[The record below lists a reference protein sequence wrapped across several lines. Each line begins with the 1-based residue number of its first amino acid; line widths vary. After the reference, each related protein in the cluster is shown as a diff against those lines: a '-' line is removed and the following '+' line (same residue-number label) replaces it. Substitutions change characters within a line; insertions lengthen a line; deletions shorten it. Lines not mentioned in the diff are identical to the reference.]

1 VRRALAGLLLAG
13 ALLVLPGVA
22 LAAAARTSL
31 PDVED
36 SVMCPSC
43 REPLALA
50 QSVQANDERDFI
62 RHLIAQGAT
71 KPQIL
76 DALVGQYGSAVL
88 AKPPAHGF
96 DLTVYVVPPA
106 AVLAG
111 LLTLAWALPR
121 WRRKAAAARR
131 ATAEESTPEPGL
143 APADAARLEAD
154 LARFDG

>member
-1 VRRALAGLLLAG
+1 MRRPLLTVLLAALLL
-13 ALLVLPGVA
+13 PG
-22 LAAAARTSL
+22 AAAAAPTPRTSL

-50 QSVQANDERDFI
+50 QSVQAEDERDYV
-62 RHLIAQGAT
+62 RGLIAQGLT
-71 KPQIL
+71 KPQIIQ
-76 DALVGQYGSAVL
+76 ALVGQYGTAVL
-88 AKPPAHGF
+88 AKPPARGF

-106 AVLAG
+106 VVLAG
-111 LLTLAWALPR
+111 LLGLAYALPR
-121 WRRKAAAARR
+121 WRRRSAARR
-131 ATAEESTPEPGL
+131 SAGDPAAGPDPL

>member
-1 VRRALAGLLLAG
+1 MLAGLLA
-13 ALLVLPGVA
+13 AALVLLPAAA
-22 LAAAARTSL
+22 LAATPRTSL

-50 QSVQANDERDFI
+50 QSVQADDERQYI
-62 RHLIAQGAT
+62 RGLIAQGLT
-71 KPQIL
+71 KSQIL
-76 DALVGQYGSAVL
+76 TALQAQYGAAVL

-111 LLTLAWALPR
+111 LAALAWALPR
-121 WRRKAAAARR
+121 WRRRSAAQR
-131 ATAEESTPEPGL
+131 AQEDDDAGPPGL